1 LALTALKWMKTS
13 KAAVL
18 SIDLPSGWAAD
29 ATSSNVDTPVFHT
42 TDKGPSAGTPV
53 FPSDAV
59 ITFTSPKP
67 AHVFGQ
73 LTRRWDQPVVVAP
86 IGSPDA
92 AIVSAQKLHWA
103 GSALELAQTQRPADS
118 NKGKFGHVLVVGG
131 TFGSAGGKA
140 GAPSMSALA
149 ALRVGAGLVTA
160 AVPAPA
166 LAVVSAIAPELMTW
180 PLTASAAGCVS
191 DENLAPERVAA
202 LMAGKT
208 VLAIGPGIGQS
219 PETVKFVTGLLAATK
234 IPAVIDA
241 DALNILAA
249 KPVLLAKLAKGRTLV
264 LTPHPGEMAR
274 LAGISVAEVQ
284 ANRLEVA
291 RDFVKRTGVTLVLK
305 GARTLIAHPDGRV
318 AVNTTGNPGMAKG
331 GSGDLLTGLVAG
343 MLAQHPKDV
352 AQAVEA
358 AVYLHGLA
366 ADMAV
371 SCPRGAQDE
380 HTLLATD
387 SLQQLSRA
395 FRFQGRG
402 SKGYVWLQGAL
413 HRDAPGE
420 VRG

>member
-1 LALTALKWMKTS
+1 
-13 KAAVL
+13 
-18 SIDLPSGWAAD
+18 
-29 ATSSNVDTPVFHT
+29 
-42 TDKGPSAGTPV
+42 
-53 FPSDAV
+53 
-59 ITFTSPKP
+59 
-67 AHVFGQ
+67 
-73 LTRRWDQPVVVAP
+73 
-86 IGSPDA
+86 
-92 AIVSAQKLHWA
+92 
-103 GSALELAQTQRPADS
+103 
-118 NKGKFGHVLVVGG
+118 
-131 TFGSAGGKA
+131 
-140 GAPSMSALA
+140 
-149 ALRVGAGLVTA
+149 VTA
-160 AVPAPA
+160 AVPAPVLGLVA
-166 LAVVSAIAPELMTW
+166 AIAPELMTF
-180 PLTASAAGCVS
+180 PLAATAAGQIA
-191 DENLAPERVAA
+191 EGGLAPELEGNAESKRAGLAFVSQTFVET
-202 LMAGKT
+202 LTAGKT
-208 VLAIGPGIGQS
+208 VMAIGPGLGQGR
-219 PETVKFVTGLLAATK
+219 ETAKFTTALLWATK
-234 IPAVIDA
+234 MPVVIDA

-249 KPVLLAKLAKGRTLV
+249 KPLLLVKLAKGRTV
-264 LTPHPGEMAR
+264 VVTPHPGEMAR

-413 HRDAPGE
+413 HREAPGE